1 MEKMKKENKKK
12 KWYLVLIVLLL
23 IILALGV
30 MAGNG
35 FSKYLM
41 EVKGKGI
48 VEVANWSFL
57 VNGQS
62 SSIQNIQLAQTYTPE
77 TLVENTIAPGTSGAF
92 DIVIDATGSQVGI
105 AYQVQFQNEVG
116 KPTNMQFECNGKTV
130 SHIKD
135 LEEVLIG
142 EIAAN
147 EEQKV
152 KTYTIHWQW
161 PYETGSAEEEIQAS
175 DKVDTKEASEIA
187 NYAFDIIINGTQIEP
202 RQS

>member
-1 MEKMKKENKKK
+1 MKKENKKK
-12 KWYLVLIVLLL
+12 KWYILLALLLLIVLM
-23 IILALGV
+23 LGV

-48 VEVANWSFL
+48 VEVAGWSFL

-62 SSIQNIQLAQTYTPE
+62 SSIHNIQLTQTYTPE
-77 TLVENTIAPGTSGAF
+77 TLVENTIAPGTSGSF

-116 KPTNMQFECNGKTV
+116 KPTNLQFECEGKKV
-130 SHIKD
+130 SHIKE

-142 EIAAN
+142 EIPAN
-147 EEQKV
+147 AQQKT
-152 KTYTIHWQW
+152 KTYTVNWEW
-161 PYETGSAEEEIQAS
+161 KYETGTTQEEIKIS
-175 DKVDTKEASEIA
+175 DGIDTKEASTIE
-187 NYAFDIIINGTQIEP
+187 NYSFDIIINGTQLEP
-202 RQS
+202 QQS